1 METGTHPQPEPEPAR
16 NRWRLGAVVG
26 IVLINLVIW
35 AIAVLF
41 LGVELQAT
49 SGPGSTELEAVPL
62 GAVVLMSLC
71 TSLAGWG
78 LLAVLERLIRPA
90 RTAWTVI
97 ALSVLIISYGG
108 PLLGTGIP
116 TGSRITLALMH
127 TAVAALLIPV
137 LRRTSPT
144 VAGR

>member
-1 METGTHPQPEPEPAR
+1 METGTHSQPVPEPAR
-16 NRWRLGAVVG
+16 NRGRRLWAVAG
-26 IVLINLVIW
+26 IVLVNLVIW
-35 AIAVLF
+35 TIAVLV

-62 GAVVLMSLC
+62 GAVVFMSLF
-71 TSLAGWG
+71 TSLAGWA
-78 LLAVLERLIRPA
+78 LLAVLERLTRAA

-97 ALSVLIISYGG
+97 ALSVLVISYGG

-127 TAVAALLIPV
+127 TTVAAVLIPV

-144 VAGR
+144 R